1 LLPTELNRAQWEG
14 IIMKRTQLLVLSV
27 LALGLQGV
35 AQASPFPADA
45 EASYNLPAI
54 SSYAEQHAGDTW
66 TSAQSSFPADAEAS
80 YGMPGGVTHAEQH
93 AGDTWTSA
101 QSSFPADAEASYGM
115 PGGVTHADRHAGDA
129 VRPRAI
135 RAQDVFAFRGNL
147 DD

>member
-1 LLPTELNRAQWEG
+1 
-14 IIMKRTQLLVLSV
+14 MKRTQLLVLSV

-80 YGMPGGVTHAEQH
+80 YGMPGGVTHA
-93 AGDTWTSA
+93 
-101 QSSFPADAEASYGM
+101 
-115 PGGVTHADRHAGDA
+115 DRHAGDA
-129 VRPRAI
+129 VSPRAT
-135 RAQDVFAFRGNL
+135 RAPDVFAFRGNL

>member
-1 LLPTELNRAQWEG
+1 
-14 IIMKRTQLLVLSV
+14 MKRTQLLVLSV

-93 AGDTWTSA
+93 AGDALS
-101 QSSFPADAEASYGM
+101 
-115 PGGVTHADRHAGDA
+115 PGS
-129 VRPRAI
+129 VRT
-135 RAQDVFAFRGNL
+135 QDVMAFRGNL
-147 DD
+147 DN

>member
-1 LLPTELNRAQWEG
+1 
-14 IIMKRTQLLVLSV
+14 MKRTQFLVLSV

-93 AGDTWTSA
+93 AGDALS
-101 QSSFPADAEASYGM
+101 
-115 PGGVTHADRHAGDA
+115 PGSVRTH
-129 VRPRAI
+129 
-135 RAQDVFAFRGNL
+135 DVMAFRGNL
-147 DD
+147 DN